1 MPKNILIMSLTRMGD
16 LIQSTPLISSLRK
29 RYPEAKITLLVS
41 SDFVEFAK
49 RANHIDDI
57 IVFNLRQFNKK
68 GEKGELKSWVEVYQ
82 YLEEFLKTLSD
93 RSFSKVYNLSHSK
106 LSALMIHY
114 LKIPEIVG
122 FHCNRSG
129 DRKTDHPWLQYF
141 GIEPFNR
148 LYNSYNLADIYM
160 LSGDGEPGSEELSI
174 AHGPDDALAA
184 AEVLGDLHGNEELVI
199 GIQAGSSLEGRRWSV
214 ESFSTLG
221 DLICSRLNAKIV
233 LLGVASESEIA
244 SKIVEGME
252 YKERVLDL
260 TGKTSIT
267 QLIGVLKR
275 CSYLVTNDT
284 GTMHIAAALK
294 VPIVGLF
301 FAHAHPH
308 ETGPFGEGHI
318 VFQARIHCAPC
329 SYGVSCNDIV
339 CVQKVPPMDVFSY
352 IENHVQ
358 MGNWKLD
365 SRKVRSNEM
374 NVFESVFD
382 YDGLINFK
390 PLLKNIPTDMEVYSR
405 FYRQLWVDSL
415 IKKPRSDAANKESLR
430 NLSDTIRED
439 FQVDGLREVILGIGE
454 DFNLFR
460 ELRSIARTGIKV
472 CSRLSESV
480 AKNQVTADKLKLFA
494 SSIEEI
500 DEKIDRLGMTH
511 PQIKP
516 ISDIFD
522 KRKENLDGDDIE
534 RLAKETQNCYE
545 KLEYECKRMVEIMES
560 AFKAFNIS
568 REDYTEVS
576 SSKAAVPAK

>member
-1 MPKNILIMSLTRMGD
+1 MSLTRMGD

-29 RYPEAKITLLVS
+29 RYPDSKITLLVS
-41 SDFVEFAK
+41 SDFAEFAK
-49 RANHIDDI
+49 RVNYIDDI
-57 IVFNLRQFNKK
+57 VVFNLRQFNQK
-68 GEKGELKSWVEVYQ
+68 GKRGELKSWVEVYR
-82 YLEEFLKTLSD
+82 YLEDFLKVLSD
-93 RSFSKVYNLSHSK
+93 REFGKVYNLSHSK

-114 LKIPEIVG
+114 LKIPEVVG

-148 LYNSYNLADIYM
+148 LYNPFNLADIYT

-174 AHGPDDALAA
+174 SHGPEDALAA
-184 AEVLGDLHGNEELVI
+184 VEVLGNEDEEEFII

-214 ESFSTLG
+214 ESFATLA
-221 DLICSRLNAKIV
+221 DLICSRLNTKIV

-244 SKIVEGME
+244 AKIVESME
-252 YKERVLDL
+252 HKDKVLDL
-260 TGKTSIT
+260 TGKTNIG
-267 QLIGVLKR
+267 QLIGVLNR

-294 VPIVGLF
+294 IPIIGLF

-308 ETGPFGEGHI
+308 ETGPLGEGHI

-339 CVQKVPPMDVFSY
+339 CVQKVLPQDVFAY
-352 IENHVQ
+352 IENHVEK
-358 MGNWKLD
+358 GNWKLD
-365 SRKVRSNEM
+365 TAQMKSREM
-374 NVFESVFD
+374 NVFESVFG
-382 YDGLINFK
+382 YDGLVNFK
-390 PLLKNIPTDMEVYSR
+390 PLLKNVPTEMEVYCR
-405 FYRQLWVDSL
+405 FYRQLWIDSL
-415 IKKPRSDAANKESLR
+415 IKRPGTDAANREVLK
-430 NLSDTIRED
+430 NLSDSIRED
-439 FQVDGLREVILGIGE
+439 FEPEGLREVILGIGE

-460 ELRSIARTGIKV
+460 ELRSIARSGIKF
-472 CSRLSESV
+472 CSRLTESV
-480 AKNQVTADKLKLFA
+480 EKNQVTAEKLKLFA
-494 SSIEEI
+494 TSIEET

-522 KRKENLDGDDIE
+522 KRKENLDGDDVKL
-534 RLAKETQNCYE
+534 LAKETQVCYE

-560 AFKAFNIS
+560 VFKAFNIS
-568 REDYTEVS
+568 REDYATEAS
-576 SSKAAVPAK
+576 SSSAAVPAK

>member
-1 MPKNILIMSLTRMGD
+1 MGD

-29 RYPEAKITLLVS
+29 RYPSAKITLLVS
-41 SDFVEFAK
+41 SDFAEFAK
-49 RANHIDDI
+49 RANYIDDI
-57 IVFNLRQFNKK
+57 MVFNLRQFNQK
-68 GEKGELKSWVEVYQ
+68 GEMGELKSWVDIYQ
-82 YLEEFLKTLSD
+82 YLEDFLKTLSD

-114 LKIPEIVG
+114 LKIPEVVG

-148 LYNSYNLADIYM
+148 LYNPYNIADIYM

-184 AEVLGDLHGNEELVI
+184 VEVLGDLNNSTEELVI

-214 ESFSTLG
+214 EAFSTLA
-221 DLICSRLNAKIV
+221 DLICSRLNARVV

-244 SKIVEGME
+244 AKIVAGME
-252 YKERVLDL
+252 YKEKVLDL
-260 TGKTSIT
+260 TGKTSIS

-294 VPIVGLF
+294 IPIIGLF

-339 CVQKVPPMDVFSY
+339 CVQKVPPQDVFAF

-365 SRKVRSNEM
+365 SEQVRSKEM
-374 NVFESVFD
+374 NVFESVFE

-405 FYRQLWVDSL
+405 FYRQLWIDSL
-415 IKKPRSDAANKESLR
+415 IKRPRSDAANKEFLK
-430 NLSDTIRED
+430 NLSDSIRED
-439 FQVDGLREVILGIGE
+439 FQIDGLREVILGIGE

-480 AKNQVTADKLKLFA
+480 MKNQVTADKLKLFA

-522 KRKENLDGDDIE
+522 KRKENLDGDDID

-560 AFKAFNIS
+560 VFKAFNIS
-568 REDYTEVS
+568 REDYAEAS
-576 SSKAAVPAK
+576 SSKAAVPTK

>member
-1 MPKNILIMSLTRMGD
+1 MGD

-29 RYPEAKITLLVS
+29 RYSKAKITLLVS
-41 SDFVEFAK
+41 SDFAEFAK

-57 IVFNLRQFNKK
+57 IVFNLRQFNEK
-68 GEKGELKSWVEVYQ
+68 GEKGELKSWIEVYR

-106 LSALMIHY
+106 LSALMIHF
-114 LKIPEIVG
+114 LKVPEVVG

-129 DRKTDHPWLQYF
+129 DRRTDHPWLQYF

-148 LYNSYNLADIYM
+148 LYNPYNLADIYM

-184 AEVLGDLHGNEELVI
+184 VEVLGDLYSNEELVI

-214 ESFSTLG
+214 ESFSALG
-221 DLICSRLNAKIV
+221 DLICSRLNARIV

-244 SKIVEGME
+244 SKIVEGMDC
-252 YKERVLDL
+252 KDRVLNL
-260 TGKTSIT
+260 TGKTTIS

-339 CVQKVPPMDVFSY
+339 CVQKVPPKDVFSY
-352 IENHVQ
+352 IENHAQV
-358 MGNWKLD
+358 GNWKLD
-365 SRKVRSNEM
+365 RSRVRSNEM

-415 IKKPRSDAANKESLR
+415 IKKSRSDSANKESLR
-430 NLSDTIRED
+430 NLSDSIQED
-439 FQVDGLREVILGIGE
+439 FQEDGLREVILGIGK

-460 ELRSIARTGIKV
+460 ELRSIARSGIKF
-472 CSRLSESV
+472 CFRLSESV
-480 AKNQVTADKLKLFA
+480 VKKQVTADKLKLFA

-500 DEKIDRLGMTH
+500 DAKIDRLGMTH

-522 KRKENLDGDDIE
+522 KRKENLDGVDIE
-534 RLAKETQNCYE
+534 RLAKETQSCYE
-545 KLEYECKRMVEIMES
+545 KLEYECKRMEEIMERV
-560 AFKAFNIS
+560 FNAFNIS
-568 REDYTEVS
+568 CRVYTEES
-576 SSKAAVPAK
+576 SSNAAVPAK

>member
-1 MPKNILIMSLTRMGD
+1 MGD

-41 SDFVEFAK
+41 SDFAEFAK
-49 RANHIDDI
+49 RANHIDEI
-57 IVFNLRQFNKK
+57 IVFNLRQFNQK
-68 GEKGELKSWVEVYQ
+68 GEKGELKSWVEVYR
-82 YLEEFLKTLSD
+82 YLEDFLKTLSD
-93 RSFSKVYNLSHSK
+93 RGFDKVYNLSHSK

-114 LKIPEIVG
+114 LKIPEVVG

-129 DRKTDHPWLQYF
+129 DRKTDHSWLQYF

-148 LYNSYNLADIYM
+148 LYNPFNLADIYM

-184 AEVLGDLHGNEELVI
+184 VEILGDINHDREELII

-214 ESFSTLG
+214 EAFSTLG
-221 DLICSRLNAKIV
+221 DLICSRLNARIV

-252 YKERVLDL
+252 HKDKVLDL

-275 CSYLVTNDT
+275 CNYLVTNDT

-294 VPIVGLF
+294 VPIIGLF

-318 VFQARIHCAPC
+318 MFQARIHCAPC

-339 CVQKVPPMDVFSY
+339 CVQKVPPQDVFAY

-358 MGNWKLD
+358 KGNWKLD
-365 SRKVRSNEM
+365 NVQVMSNEM

-390 PLLKNIPTDMEVYSR
+390 PLLKNVPTNMEIYSR
-405 FYRQLWVDSL
+405 FYRQLWLDSL
-415 IKKPRSDAANKESLR
+415 IKKFRSDEVNRDSLKK
-430 NLSDTIRED
+430 LSDSIRED
-439 FQVDGLREVILGIGE
+439 FQVDGLRDVILEIGE

-460 ELRSIARTGIKV
+460 ELRSIARSGIKFS
-472 CSRLSESV
+472 SRLSESV
-480 AKNQVTADKLKLFA
+480 IKNQVTADKLKAFA

-522 KRKENLDGDDIE
+522 KRKENLDGDDVGL
-534 RLAKETQNCYE
+534 LAKETQICYE

-560 AFKAFNIS
+560 VFKAFNVC
-568 REDYTEVS
+568 REDYAEVS

>member
-1 MPKNILIMSLTRMGD
+1 MGD

-29 RYPEAKITLLVS
+29 RYPDSKITLLVS
-41 SDFVEFAK
+41 SDFAEFAK

-93 RSFSKVYNLSHSK
+93 RSFNKVYNLSHSK

-114 LKIPEIVG
+114 LNIPEIVG

-148 LYNSYNLADIYM
+148 LYNPYNLADIYM

-174 AHGPDDALAA
+174 AHGPDDVLAA

-214 ESFSTLG
+214 EAFATLG
-221 DLICSRLNAKIV
+221 DLICSQLNARIV

-244 SKIVEGME
+244 SKIVEGMK
-252 YKERVLDL
+252 YKDRVLDL

-301 FAHAHPH
+301 FAHAHPQ

-339 CVQKVPPMDVFSY
+339 CVQKVPPEDVFAY
-352 IENHVQ
+352 LENHVQ
-358 MGNWKLD
+358 MGNWRLD
-365 SRKVRSNEM
+365 SSQVRSSEM

-390 PLLKNIPTDMEVYSR
+390 PLLKSIPTDMEVYSR

-415 IKKPRSDAANKESLR
+415 IKKPKTDAANKESLR
-430 NLSDTIRED
+430 NLSDSIQED
-439 FQVDGLREVILGIGE
+439 FQEDRLREVILGIGE

-460 ELRSIARTGIKV
+460 ELRSIARSGIKFS
-472 CSRLSESV
+472 SRLSESV
-480 AKNQVTADKLKLFA
+480 TKNQVTADKLKLFA

-534 RLAKETQNCYE
+534 RLAKETKVCYE
-545 KLEYECKRMVEIMES
+545 KLEYECKRMVEIMERV
-560 AFKAFNIS
+560 FKTFNIT
-568 REDYTEVS
+568 REDYTEES

>member
-1 MPKNILIMSLTRMGD
+1 MSLTRMGD

-29 RYPEAKITLLVS
+29 RYPDAKITLLVS
-41 SDFVEFAK
+41 SDFAEFAK
-49 RANHIDDI
+49 RANYIDEI

-82 YLEEFLKTLSD
+82 YLEGFLKTLSD
-93 RSFSKVYNLSHSK
+93 LNFNKVYNLSHSK

-148 LYNSYNLADIYM
+148 LYNPYNLADIYM
-160 LSGDGEPGSEELSI
+160 LSGDGEPGSEELSM

-184 AEVLGDLHGNEELVI
+184 VEVLGDLHSNEELVI

-214 ESFSTLG
+214 ESFSALG
-221 DLICSRLNAKIV
+221 DLICSRLNARIV

-244 SKIVEGME
+244 SKIVKGMD
-252 YKERVLDL
+252 YKDRVLDL
-260 TGKTSIT
+260 TGKTTIT

-308 ETGPFGEGHI
+308 ETGPYGEGHI

-329 SYGVSCNDIV
+329 SYGVSCNDII
-339 CVQKVPPMDVFSY
+339 CVQKVPPEDVFAY

-358 MGNWKLD
+358 KGNWKLD
-365 SRKVRSNEM
+365 RRLVRSNEM

-390 PLLKNIPTDMEVYSR
+390 PLLKNIPTNMEVYSR

-415 IKKPRSDAANKESLR
+415 IKKPRSDSANKESLR
-430 NLSDTIRED
+430 NLSDSIQED
-439 FQVDGLREVILGIGE
+439 FQAEGLREVVLGIGE

-460 ELRSIARTGIKV
+460 ELRSIARSGIKF

-480 AKNQVTADKLKLFA
+480 VKNQVTADKLKLFA

-522 KRKENLDGDDIE
+522 KRKENLDGDDVE
-534 RLAKETQNCYE
+534 RLAKETQICYE
-545 KLEYECKRMVEIMES
+545 KLEYECKRMVEIMERV
-560 AFKAFNIS
+560 FKAFNIS
-568 REDYTEVS
+568 REDYTEES